1 MEQRPEKL
9 KFPEEKETEAREI
22 PVWKQMT
29 AAVTMNRWVSR
40 LEDWLNIAGVTLII
54 VVMLLTV
61 VGVVARYFF
70 NWPVPGE
77 VDITEILMAG
87 IVFLGLAF
95 TLRVGGHVRVEFII
109 NMFRGR
115 HYHLIEFCTLLL
127 TLFLFVVIFISSF
140 QFTQNSWVVGDVTPE
155 LLLPV
160 WPAKLCVTIGTFLI
174 CLRLIIRL
182 VQHLS
187 QAIAGVERKDL

>member
-1 MEQRPEKL
+1 MEKRPEKAKL
-9 KFPEEKETEAREI
+9 EEKETEAREI
-22 PVWKQMT
+22 PVWKQVT
-29 AAVTMNRWVSR
+29 AVAMNRWVSK

-54 VVMLLTV
+54 VIMLLTV

-70 NWPVPGE
+70 NWPIPGE

-109 NMFRGR
+109 NMFKGR
-115 HYHLIEFCTLLL
+115 NYHLIEFCTLLL
-127 TLFLFVVIFISSF
+127 ALFLFVVIFISSF
-140 QFTQNSWVVGDVTPE
+140 QFTLNSWVVGDVTPE

-187 QAIAGVERKDL
+187 QAIAGVERKGL